1 MREGARKRAG
11 AAPGPPASLSGLK
24 TPLSGSSAFEQV
36 DGAFFRSPGYPA
48 SAAGGRD
55 RRPRGALPTRARD
68 RTRFPGLL
76 PAALRVPMR
85 PGARKRPLPHPPLTC
100 GDGRRAS
107 PYTAFPHP
115 EKHHKLQ
122 FILLYSQQFV
132 TSVFVLQVNL
142 WYFLGHLFP
151 PGRRPQPQ
159 TRRSGAVYTGLSA
172 RIRAKAQQRKQ
183 KEGPCPTIYNVTQ
196 PGSSPSV
203 SRP

>member
-36 DGAFFRSPGYPA
+36 DGAFFRSPGPA
-48 SAAGGRD
+48 RQRRRRAGPAPARCPTHPGAGSHPVSRAPTCGFAGAD
-55 RRPRGALPTRARD
+55 APRGPET
-68 RTRFPGLL
+68 PP
-76 PAALRVPMR
+76 PA
-85 PGARKRPLPHPPLTC
+85 PPLTC